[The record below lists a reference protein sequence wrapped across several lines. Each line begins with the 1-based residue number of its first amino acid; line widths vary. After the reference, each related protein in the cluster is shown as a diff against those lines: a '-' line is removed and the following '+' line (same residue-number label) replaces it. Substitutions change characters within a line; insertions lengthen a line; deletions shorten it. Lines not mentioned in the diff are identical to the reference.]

1 MKLTKQRIKEIIKEE
16 LEGMNEEPIEEGI
29 ENITPENLEIIMQAV
44 KKLVMSPYTGPMIA
58 AAFATVGVEA
68 IREKLSGSGGVDDV
82 E

>member
-16 LEGMNEEPIEEGI
+16 LEGMNEESIEEGI
-29 ENITPENLEIIMQAV
+29 ENITPENVELIMQAV

-58 AAFATVGVEA
+58 AAFAMVGLES
-68 IREKLSGSGGVDDV
+68 IREKLTGGGGTDDV